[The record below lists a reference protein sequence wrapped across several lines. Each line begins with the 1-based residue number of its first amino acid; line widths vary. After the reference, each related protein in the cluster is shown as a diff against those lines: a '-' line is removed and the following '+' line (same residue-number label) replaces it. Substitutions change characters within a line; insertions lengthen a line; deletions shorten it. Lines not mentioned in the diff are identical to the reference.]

1 MDYTKRKSRRTVF
14 HIYVIGARGVG
25 KTSFMQRFLNNDV
38 EDKETKEFSKYVINS
53 VQLKKQEIHIIVSK
67 TFPEKIYQFKV
78 TVETLKKVW
87 NM

>member
-1 MDYTKRKSRRTVF
+1 
-14 HIYVIGARGVG
+14 
-25 KTSFMQRFLNNDV
+25 MQRFLNNDV

-78 TVETLKKVW
+78 TAETLKKV
-87 NM
+87 